1 MAVRI
6 KDGMIPYTWGV
17 GIEITNN
24 HVINVL
30 LREMNNLIHVNEDR
44 ELYVDLQL
52 DDGIE
57 PDADF
62 PVGVTTWRILQEDW
76 RQESGQ
82 ILNWKTTSWD
92 YTRLINADD
101 WNLYVDL
108 GDGNR
113 ILLWGS
119 SGWISDINTKT
130 FYIENNSDLT
140 TAQSAYDWYDDGK
153 DAILSYWDSIY
164 VLVDSTSSSWTTTL
178 EFRNNKTVIENW
190 ISDSCSLQDKIL
202 LAIDEALGEVTSI
215 TIGTVEVT
223 PHVLATGVDY
233 TNPYVPEYDGSP
245 ATKMYVDQGLA
256 WKQDVL
262 TAGTRII
269 IDQNN
274 VISADI
280 SGVFIYKGNVT
291 DSSALPSSWNT
302 VGDCYITED
311 THMMYA
317 WDGTQWKQI
326 WSTAIDLTNYFN
338 KTVDD
343 SDDIVP
349 WSVHL
354 FVTPQEKTYWNWK
367 QDKLTAGENINI
379 SQSNVISSPS
389 YTEGDGIDITNHVVT
404 NTAKFDPENAGS
416 LGQFLKKTSTGY
428 TWADIPWWWGWGWGS
443 SYTAWNWI
451 SISNHV
457 ITNIK
462 PFEPIGNG
470 QMGQV
475 LKKTADGYTWANE
488 SGSEQDVRVWNIP
501 QNGFSQATMQ
511 EITQW
516 LLDAW
521 DLEKSAILKSERAGN
536 TNLYIYG
543 WRNTIDGTTNY
554 NFYWMW
560 EKHEKNTTSANG
572 DFTTMYNTQYVISFD
587 GTTYTGQSITATEPN
602 GNYLTVEDSGYTTP
616 YMPTEP
622 YQPATKAYVD
632 AVAAGSVSV
641 WAITNNTTGTNLT
654 LQQEWVGTQA
664 QYNQITPINWV
675 IYNII
680 PSN

>member
-30 LREMNNLIHVNEDR
+30 LREMNNLIHVNDDR

-92 YTRLINADD
+92 YTRLINTDD

-262 TAGTRII
+262 TAGTRIT

-428 TWADIPWWWGWGWGS
+428 TWADIPSSGWGWGWGWGS

-457 ITNIK
+457 ITNTK

-475 LKKTADGYTWANE
+475 LKKTANGYTWANE
-488 SGSEQDVRVWNIP
+488 SGAGCNIKAFEIDLAHYTQEEIGDIIGWINTGTDYCAVLKNPWQDGIYTYYETQIESNATIYYFLGTRYYADTTTTANW
-501 QNGFSQATMQ
+501 QFSTLYNQGLK
-511 EITQW
+511 ITYSW
-516 LLDAW
+516 W
-521 DLEKSAILKSERAGN
+521 
-536 TNLYIYG
+536 
-543 WRNTIDGTTNY
+543 
-554 NFYWMW
+554 
-560 EKHEKNTTSANG
+560 
-572 DFTTMYNTQYVISFD
+572 
-587 GTTYTGQSITATEPN
+587 TYTAEAYSLNSYAN
-602 GNYLTVEDSGYTTP
+602 FLNVEDSGYTTP
-616 YMPTEP
+616 YMPTAP

-664 QYNQITPINWV
+664 QFNQITPINWV

>member
-30 LREMNNLIHVNEDR
+30 LREMNNLIHVNDDR

-62 PVGVTTWRILQEDW
+62 PVGVTTWGILQEDW

-92 YTRLINADD
+92 YTRLINTDD

-262 TAGTRII
+262 TAGTRIT

-428 TWADIPWWWGWGWGS
+428 TWADIPSSGWGWGWGWGS

-457 ITNIK
+457 ITNTK

-475 LKKTADGYTWANE
+475 LKKTANGYTWANE
-488 SGSEQDVRVWNIP
+488 SGAGCNIKAFEIDLAHYTQEEIGDIIGWINTGTDYCAVLKNPWQDGIYTYYETQIESNATIYYFLGTRYYADTTTTANW
-501 QNGFSQATMQ
+501 QFSTLYNQGLK
-511 EITQW
+511 ITYSW
-516 LLDAW
+516 W
-521 DLEKSAILKSERAGN
+521 
-536 TNLYIYG
+536 
-543 WRNTIDGTTNY
+543 
-554 NFYWMW
+554 
-560 EKHEKNTTSANG
+560 
-572 DFTTMYNTQYVISFD
+572 
-587 GTTYTGQSITATEPN
+587 TYTAEAYSLNSYAN
-602 GNYLTVEDSGYTTP
+602 FLNVEDSGYTTP
-616 YMPTEP
+616 YMPTAP

-664 QYNQITPINWV
+664 QFNQITPINWV